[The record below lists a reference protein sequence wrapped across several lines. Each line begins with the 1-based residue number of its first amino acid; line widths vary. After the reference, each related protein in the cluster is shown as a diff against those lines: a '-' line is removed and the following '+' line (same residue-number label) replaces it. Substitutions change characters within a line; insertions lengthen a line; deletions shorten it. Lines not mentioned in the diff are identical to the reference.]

1 MARAPAYSARMS
13 GSHYKSAGVDIDAKY
28 ASVASAKAAI
38 RRTFTPGVL
47 SDVGL
52 FGGLFDPARV
62 GAGDEILVASTD
74 GVGTK
79 VKVAAMAKRFDSVG
93 HCIVNHS
100 INDILV
106 QGARPL
112 FFLDYIGTG
121 VLDPGVVGEILEGVA
136 DACAAG
142 GMALL
147 GGETAEMPGMY
158 SEGDFEIVGTIV
170 GSVRRDRV
178 LDGSRVREGDTLIA
192 LHSSGLHTN
201 GYSLARRVLFEQLG
215 LGLDATPGGLGTNL
229 ADALLAV
236 HRSYFSCVHPL
247 LERDD
252 VVHACAHITGGG
264 LLDNLPRVFPE
275 GLGAEVEISAVS
287 RPPIFDL
294 IVEAASI
301 PDDEAYRVFN
311 MGFGFVLIIDPDH
324 EATAIEALRDAGEDP
339 RVCGRI
345 VRGQGVRLVS

>member
-1 MARAPAYSARMS
+1 MTE
-13 GSHYKSAGVDIDAKY
+13 SHYKSAGVDIDAKY
-28 ASVASAKAAI
+28 ASVQSAKDAI

-52 FGGLFDPARV
+52 FGGLFDPRKV

-79 VKVAAMAKRFDSVG
+79 VKIASMLQRYDTVG

-121 VLDPGVVGEILEGVA
+121 KLDPGVVTQILEGVA
-136 DACAAG
+136 DACQAG
-142 GMALL
+142 GLALL

-158 SEGDFEIVGTIV
+158 PDGDFEIVGTIV
-170 GSVRRDRV
+170 GSVAEDRV
-178 LDGSRVREGDTLIA
+178 LDGTRVLEGDVLIA

-201 GYSLARRVLFEQLG
+201 GYSLARKILLDDMRLT
-215 LGLDATPGGLGTNL
+215 LDARPKGFENSLG
-229 ADALLAV
+229 DALLAI
-236 HRSYFSCVHPL
+236 HRSYYEPVFPL
-247 LERDD
+247 LRDND
-252 VVHACAHITGGG
+252 IVHACAHITGGG

-275 GLGAEVEISAVS
+275 GLGAEIEVDVVD

-294 IVEAASI
+294 IVDGGGV
-301 PDDEAYRVFN
+301 PRDEAYRVLN
-311 MGFGFVLIIDPDH
+311 MGFGFVLIVAKDGVD
-324 EATAIEALRDAGEDP
+324 TCLDRLRDAGEDP

-345 VRGQGVRLVS
+345 VRGSGVKLR